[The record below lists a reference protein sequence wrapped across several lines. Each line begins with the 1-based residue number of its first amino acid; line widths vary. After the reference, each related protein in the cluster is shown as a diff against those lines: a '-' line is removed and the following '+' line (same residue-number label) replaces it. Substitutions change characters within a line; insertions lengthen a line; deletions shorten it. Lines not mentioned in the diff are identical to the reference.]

1 MKLNK
6 KPIIFL
12 LGPTAS
18 GKTDWA
24 INWQNEFE
32 ALEII
37 SVDSVMVYR
46 ECNVGSAKPSS
57 TILKKHPHHLVNH
70 VSLDSIFSVADFYDS
85 ALRLIDDIHARDK
98 IPLMVGG
105 SMMYFSLLKK
115 GISNL
120 PSADLKLRD
129 ELEQKILTN
138 GLDALHAD
146 LIKLDPEAGQNIDP
160 HDSQRIIRAIEIII
174 STNMSLN
181 ENLSSEK
188 SSALKEKYTLI
199 EFGIFPQERSKLHE
213 RIESRQEILVGD
225 KLLEEIVNIQNRFD
239 ISVEHPAMKAIN
251 YRQGLQVVEGS
262 LEKSKL
268 FEKSLFAT
276 RQFAKRQCTWMRGW
290 ENLIYFDLHQ
300 GEEAV
305 EQLKKQFNLLE
316 IV

>member
-1 MKLNK
+1 MKLIK

-24 INWQNEFE
+24 INWQNQFE

-37 SVDSVMVYR
+37 SVDSVMVYK
-46 ECNVGSAKPSS
+46 ECNVGSAKPSNA
-57 TILKKHPHHLVNH
+57 ILKKHPHHLVNH

-85 ALRLIDDIHARDK
+85 AMKIINDIHARDK

-105 SMMYFSLLKK
+105 SMMYFNILKT
-115 GISNL
+115 GMSTL
-120 PSADLKLRD
+120 PSADRILRED
-129 ELEQKILTN
+129 LEKKILIN
-138 GLDALHAD
+138 GVDALHED
-146 LIKLDPEAGQNIDP
+146 LKRLDPEAAKNIDS
-160 HDSQRIIRAIEIII
+160 HDSQRIVRAIEIIT
-174 STNMSLN
+174 SSGRSLN
-181 ENLSSEK
+181 ENLLFEQTGE
-188 SSALKEKYTLI
+188 LKEKYTLI
-199 EFGIFPQERSKLHE
+199 EFGIFPEDRAKLHE
-213 RIESRQEILVGD
+213 RIESRQETLVGE
-225 KLLEEIVNIQNRFD
+225 KLLEEITNIQNIFD
-239 ISVEHPAMKAIN
+239 LSAEHPAMKAIN
-251 YRQGLQVVEGS
+251 YRQGLQVVEGK

-300 GEEAV
+300 AEQAA
-305 EQLKKQFNLLE
+305 EQLKKQLNLLE

>member
-1 MKLNK
+1 MKLHK

-46 ECNVGSAKPSS
+46 ECNVGSAKPSDA
-57 TILKKHPHHLVNH
+57 ILRKHPHHLVNH

-120 PSADLKLRD
+120 PSADLMLRE

-138 GLDALHAD
+138 GVDALHAD

-225 KLLEEIVNIQNRFD
+225 KLLEEIVSIQNRFD
-239 ISVEHPAMKAIN
+239 ISAEHPAMKAIN

>member
-1 MKLNK
+1 
-6 KPIIFL
+6 
-12 LGPTAS
+12 
-18 GKTDWA
+18 
-24 INWQNEFE
+24 
-32 ALEII
+32 
-37 SVDSVMVYR
+37 MVYK
-46 ECNVGSAKPSS
+46 ECNIGSAKPSG

-85 ALRLIDDIHARDK
+85 ALRLIDDIHSRDK

-129 ELEQKILTN
+129 ELEQKILIN
-138 GLDALHAD
+138 GIDALHAD

-199 EFGIFPQERSKLHE
+199 EFGIFPKERSKLHE

-225 KLLEEIVNIQNRFD
+225 KLLEEIVNIQNIFD
-239 ISVEHPAMKAIN
+239 ISAEHPAMKAIN
-251 YRQGLQVVEGS
+251 YRQGLQVVQGK

-300 GEEAV
+300 GEEAA
-305 EQLKKQFNLLE
+305 EQLKKQLNLLE

>member
-46 ECNVGSAKPSS
+46 ECSVGSAKPSN

-129 ELEQKILTN
+129 ELEQKILIN
-138 GLDALHAD
+138 GIDALHAD

-188 SSALKEKYTLI
+188 SSALKEKYKLI
-199 EFGIFPQERSKLHE
+199 EFGIFPQERSMLHE

-225 KLLEEIVNIQNRFD
+225 KLLEEIVNIQNSFD
-239 ISVEHPAMKAIN
+239 ISAEHPAMKAIN
-251 YRQGLQVVEGS
+251 YRQGLQVVEGK

>member
-1 MKLNK
+1 MKLHK

-24 INWQNEFE
+24 INWQNQFE

-37 SVDSVMVYR
+37 SVDSVMVYK
-46 ECNVGSAKPSS
+46 ECSVGSAKP
-57 TILKKHPHHLVNH
+57 TDAILKKHPHHLVNH
-70 VSLDSIFSVADFYDS
+70 VSLDCIFSVADFYDS

-129 ELEQKILTN
+129 ELEQKILIN
-138 GLDALHAD
+138 GIDALHAD

-199 EFGIFPQERSKLHE
+199 EFGIFPQERSMLHE

-225 KLLEEIVNIQNRFD
+225 KLLEEIVNIQNSFD
-239 ISVEHPAMKAIN
+239 ISAEHPAMKAIN
-251 YRQGLQVVEGS
+251 YRQGLQVVEGK

-300 GEEAV
+300 EEEAA

>member
-1 MKLNK
+1 MKLSK

-24 INWQNEFE
+24 INWQNQFK

-37 SVDSVMVYR
+37 SVDSVMVYK
-46 ECNVGSAKPSS
+46 ECNVGSAKPSNK
-57 TILKKHPHHLVNH
+57 ILKKHPHHLVNH

-129 ELEQKILTN
+129 ELEQKILVN
-138 GLDALHAD
+138 GIDALHAD

-199 EFGIFPQERSKLHE
+199 EFGIFPQERSMLHE

-225 KLLEEIVNIQNRFD
+225 KLLEEIVNIQNSFD
-239 ISVEHPAMKAIN
+239 ISAEHPAMKAIN